1 MISLI
6 SIDNIYKILFKFNLK
21 IILIWFKKFAKT
33 FLRPKIL
40 KIMNLYQN
48 TKFNKL
54 LMSLLIDLN

>member
-21 IILIWFKKFAKT
+21 IILISFKKFAKT
-33 FLRPKIL
+33 FLRQKIL

-54 LMSLLIDLN
+54 LMSLLINLN